1 MKYQNNLENNKKI
14 AALEKRIEFLLE
26 SDLNLISM
34 GPEKL
39 RKNLTDL
46 MKENENNKR
55 ENEAKNREI
64 GRLNEKINNL
74 NYRLARMSLKFE
86 NMKNEKSH
94 TEGATFIGTLN
105 REDND
110 QNENSII
117 NSITSIPK
125 SLDFRVN
132 SLKIEYASKTIKKI
146 KYFIHSP

>member
-1 MKYQNNLENNKKI
+1 
-14 AALEKRIEFLLE
+14 
-26 SDLNLISM
+26 M

-64 GRLNEKINNL
+64 GRLNEKITNL

-94 TEGATFIGTLN
+94 ADGTAFIGTLN
-105 REDND
+105 KDDND
-110 QNENSII
+110 NNENSII
-117 NSITSIPK
+117 NSISSIPK

-132 SLKIEYASKTIKKI
+132 SLKIEYASNLISLFVI
-146 KYFIHSP
+146 MI

>member
-1 MKYQNNLENNKKI
+1 
-14 AALEKRIEFLLE
+14 
-26 SDLNLISM
+26 M

-94 TEGATFIGTLN
+94 AEGTTLIGTLN

-125 SLDFRVN
+125 SLDFRIN
-132 SLKIEYASKTIKKI
+132 SLKIEYASKTIK
-146 KYFIHSP
+146 YFIPITINRYYE